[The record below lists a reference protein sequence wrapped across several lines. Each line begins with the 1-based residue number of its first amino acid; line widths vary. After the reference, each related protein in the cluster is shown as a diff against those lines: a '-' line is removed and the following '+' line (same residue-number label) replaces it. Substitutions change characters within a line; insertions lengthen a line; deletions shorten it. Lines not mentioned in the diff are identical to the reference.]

1 MFLRSFATAA
11 SVSLPSETTLIP
23 NVALILPKHVFGHCQ
38 RSVPDGVSLSDLS
51 IEGRKGYI
59 PNAFWGAG
67 LVLGALRYY
76 FQISLRYFTRIH
88 KM

>member
-38 RSVPDGVSLSDLS
+38 RSVPDGVSFSDLS
-51 IEGRKGYI
+51 IEGRKGLHTKCI
-59 PNAFWGAG
+59 LGGRPCAG
-67 LVLGALRYY
+67 
-76 FQISLRYFTRIH
+76 YFTILLSNIF
-88 KM
+88 KVFYENI